1 MKNTFRLAGLAVA
14 LTVGLTACTSA
25 SGNDAVAGTTC
36 GFKIAFFGALTG
48 DNANIGLAPRDGAK
62 LAVDQYNKA
71 HPTCPAELAN
81 FDSQGDPKQAPG
93 LAQKIVQDPKILGV
107 VGPAFSGES
116 EAADPILNQ
125 GGVTTITPSATRPSL
140 ASQGWSVF
148 HRAVGNDA
156 TQGPAAGRYI
166 QTILK
171 AQKTY
176 VIDDTGAYGK
186 GLADEVRTVLAG
198 AVVKSATIQPK
209 QTDFSAVVAEIRST
223 GADAVFFGGYYA
235 EAGPL
240 LRQMRTAGV
249 TAAFV
254 AGDGVKDPGLIAGAG
269 VQAAQGAILTCP
281 CTPADKAKGTFP
293 ADFEAAYGKDPGT
306 YSAEGFDA
314 ANILL
319 AGLDAKVTTRKA
331 MLDFVNGYSGSGVA
345 GSYKFDATGENDIT
359 AVSVW
364 AYRVDGEAIVADQQ
378 IPLG

>member
-1 MKNTFRLAGLAVA
+1 MKNTLRVAGLAVA
-14 LTVGLTACTSA
+14 MTVGLTACTSTT
-25 SGNDAVAGTTC
+25 GDDAAAGTSC

-62 LAVDQYNKA
+62 LAVDQYNTSHA
-71 HPTCPAELAN
+71 SCQAELVN
-81 FDSQGDPKQAPG
+81 FDSQGDAKQAPG

-156 TQGPAAGRYI
+156 TQGPAAGHYI
-166 QTILK
+166 QTVLK
-171 AQKTY
+171 AQKTF

-198 AVVKSATIQPK
+198 GVVKSATIQPK

-240 LRQMRTAGV
+240 LRQLRTAGV
-249 TAAFV
+249 KASFV

-293 ADFEAAYGKDPGT
+293 ADFKAAYGKEPGT

-319 AGLDAKVTTRKA
+319 SGLDAKVTTRKA
-331 MLDFVNGYSGSGVA
+331 MLDYVNKYDGTGVA
-345 GSYKFDATGENDIT
+345 GRYKFDATGENDT
-359 AVSVW
+359 SAVSVW
-364 AYRVDGEAIVADQQ
+364 AYKVSGQQIVADQQ
-378 IPLG
+378 IPLS